1 MRLFSKGSNTKTI
14 EQVILEHYQQYYR
27 LAYSYVHN
35 EADASDIVQNGAYK
49 ALRSE
54 HTLQNP
60 EYAES
65 WVYRIMINECFLYY
79 RARKHASYEELQED
93 LLPDLSYTT
102 DPCEQLDLR
111 QAIDTLEEKDKALI
125 ILRYFEDKKLEEIAE
140 ILEENVSTVK
150 SRLYRSLK
158 KLRLSLSG
166 QTDTPAKQPQN
177 KIGR

>member
-1 MRLFSKGSNTKTI
+1 MRLFSKGSNTKII

-93 LLPDLSYTT
+93 LLSDLSYTT

-111 QAIDTLEEKDKALI
+111 QAIDALEEKDKALI
-125 ILRYFEDKKLEEIAE
+125 ILRFFEDMKLEEIAE
-140 ILEENVSTVK
+140 ILDENLSTVK